1 MFKPSDLKLFLAF
14 ELLGNAAKSFA
25 FGESRPPQELFLKNF
40 FRHSSLLK
48 VGVRSAAC
56 GNAKPYL
63 QTFLFIKILLYCI
76 NSNS

>member
-48 VGVRSAAC
+48 MGVRSAAC
-56 GNAKPYL
+56 GRL
-63 QTFLFIKILLYCI
+63 GTRSIIFSCGF
-76 NSNS
+76 SGGRV